1 MGHGRVC
8 SFAFTSILILFY
20 KGEIFM
26 KKLALV
32 LGSLLVIGS
41 VASAK
46 EVMPAPMP
54 EPEVKIVEK
63 PVEVIVYRD
72 RVVEAP
78 AKWRPNG
85 SVDVQYRWYGET
97 ENRVSKEKDGGEWA
111 RSEEHTSEL
120 QSRQYLVC
128 RLLLEKKK

>member
-1 MGHGRVC
+1 
-8 SFAFTSILILFY
+8 
-20 KGEIFM
+20 M

-41 VASAK
+41 AASAK

-78 AKWRPNG
+78 AKWKPNG
-85 SVDVQYRWYGET
+85 SVNVQYRWYGET
-97 ENRVSKEKDGGEWA
+97 ENKVKGELKKDKEDLDWA
-111 RSEEHTSEL
+111 RERANAGRLQAEAKINFTENQRLEIRERAYHTLRS
-120 QSRQYLVC
+120 
-128 RLLLEKKK
+128 KKSGGSAD

>member
-1 MGHGRVC
+1 
-8 SFAFTSILILFY
+8 
-20 KGEIFM
+20 M

-32 LGSLLVIGS
+32 LGSLLVVGS

-46 EVMPAPMP
+46 EVMPAPVA

-85 SVDVQYRWYGET
+85 SLNIQYRWYGET
-97 ENRVSKEKDGGEWA
+97 ENRVPGEKIQIGL
-111 RSEEHTSEL
+111 EEQTIMEDYK
-120 QSRQYLVC
+120 QKQ
-128 RLLLEKKK
+128 K

>member
-1 MGHGRVC
+1 
-8 SFAFTSILILFY
+8 
-20 KGEIFM
+20 M

-41 VASAK
+41 AASAK

-72 RVVEAP
+72 RVVQAP
-78 AKWRPNG
+78 AKWKPNG
-85 SVDVQYRWYGET
+85 SVGVELRTQGKV
-97 ENRVSKEKDGGEWA
+97 ENCKRKIF
-111 RSEEHTSEL
+111 R
-120 QSRQYLVC
+120 R
-128 RLLLEKKK
+128 

>member
-1 MGHGRVC
+1 
-8 SFAFTSILILFY
+8 
-20 KGEIFM
+20 M

-41 VASAK
+41 AASAK

-78 AKWRPNG
+78 AK
-85 SVDVQYRWYGET
+85 
-97 ENRVSKEKDGGEWA
+97 
-111 RSEEHTSEL
+111 
-120 QSRQYLVC
+120 
-128 RLLLEKKK
+128 